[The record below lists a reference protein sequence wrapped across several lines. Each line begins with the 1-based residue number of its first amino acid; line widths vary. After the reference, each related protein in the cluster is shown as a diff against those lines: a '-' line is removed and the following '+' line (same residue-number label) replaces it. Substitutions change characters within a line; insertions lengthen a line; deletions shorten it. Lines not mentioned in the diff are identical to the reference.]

1 MRRAGPSRRTCGVA
15 VRPRKALMAM
25 AMGLFTA
32 SACAVHPAPLPAP
45 TEALGLSADVERL
58 VVYEVTV
65 NGESV
70 GSWPLIA
77 RQDGWFASEE
87 ALRAWRVLVRDDAPR
102 LARHAQRWLALNS
115 LPGYRTQEDPTS
127 QTLALYLN
135 PIVFETTRLS
145 SDAAATP
152 GPSPVEPALFLN
164 LEVNYTRIQAR
175 HTGSP
180 QDLSAFSEIGWS
192 SAAGVLTS
200 TVIGRQALGGNG
212 GQSGMPDWV
221 RLETTFTRQGLEG
234 EPTLRV
240 GDSVTRTGLTGRS
253 VYFGG
258 LQWGTD
264 NDAATGVGRGPRSVI
279 GGTAATP
286 GTVELFVNDVLR
298 QTARVPSGPF
308 AIDVPPLLGSDGQV
322 RVVVRD
328 LMGRETVIAQP
339 IFQVTNQLEEGSR
352 DWNVAVG
359 AVRQR
364 LGLRSNDYGER
375 FAAGLLRM
383 SLNKTLTTEWQGH
396 WSEQSKSLGMGI
408 SWALPHL
415 GLGFLAGLTASR
427 GRDGTAGGEW
437 LMGAE
442 MRRGPHSARL
452 RITRRD
458 TGHRALGE
466 AFGQAMTSAIAH
478 YALAVGPGTTL
489 GLGMARVQP
498 LNQAPIATY
507 SVSVGKRLAG
517 GASVNVIA
525 ARTQGQVSA
534 SQLTLAFQMP
544 LPGQTAHTLHL
555 ARRNNALDAY
565 VSASGSEDR
574 TSWRVQ
580 AGRQDDRDHAE
591 AGLWQVTDTNLWSA
605 NLSANAQSQAL
616 RLGWQG
622 GLVAM
627 GGRVHATRKV
637 NGSFALV
644 EVPGIEGAQVGPYG
658 DKQTT
663 TASDGF
669 ALVTDLTPNVPTP
682 VRLDPESLPLGADV
696 PTLESIAVPRW
707 RSGVRLRFPVRAG
720 RSALVQLRSPNGLP
734 LRAGTE
740 VKVDNALPP
749 FLVGPRGEAFIT
761 GLTGLHRLSVQG
773 DGINC
778 HTQLAMP
785 TGSMQEVERIGPLTC
800 LPTSP

>member
-1 MRRAGPSRRTCGVA
+1 M
-15 VRPRKALMAM
+15 
-25 AMGLFTA
+25 
-32 SACAVHPAPLPAP
+32 
-45 TEALGLSADVERL
+45 
-58 VVYEVTV
+58 
-65 NGESV
+65 
-70 GSWPLIA
+70 
-77 RQDGWFASEE
+77 
-87 ALRAWRVLVRDDAPR
+87 RDDAPR

-127 QTLALYLN
+127 QSLALWLN
-135 PIVFETTRLS
+135 PVVFETTRLS

-152 GPSPVEPALFLN
+152 DPSPVEPALFLN

-234 EPTLRV
+234 EPTLRL

-339 IFQVTNQLEEGSR
+339 IFQVANQLEEGSR

-383 SLNKTLTTEWQGH
+383 GLNKTLTTEWQGH

-408 SWALPHL
+408 SWALPEQRAEQPKPHTVWLERRHRLAHHPPL
-415 GLGFLAGLTASR
+415 GPGVQLQPQQRQKSPDGPAGSPGPLHAAYHCAIRPIFLSGVALRTR
-427 GRDGTAGGEW
+427 GRQP
-437 LMGAE
+437 
-442 MRRGPHSARL
+442 RC
-452 RITRRD
+452 
-458 TGHRALGE
+458 
-466 AFGQAMTSAIAH
+466 AI
-478 YALAVGPGTTL
+478 
-489 GLGMARVQP
+489 
-498 LNQAPIATY
+498 
-507 SVSVGKRLAG
+507 G
-517 GASVNVIA
+517 GAS
-525 ARTQGQVSA
+525 Q
-534 SQLTLAFQMP
+534 
-544 LPGQTAHTLHL
+544 
-555 ARRNNALDAY
+555 RR
-565 VSASGSEDR
+565 R
-574 TSWRVQ
+574 
-580 AGRQDDRDHAE
+580 
-591 AGLWQVTDTNLWSA
+591 
-605 NLSANAQSQAL
+605 
-616 RLGWQG
+616 
-622 GLVAM
+622 
-627 GGRVHATRKV
+627 RKH
-637 NGSFALV
+637 
-644 EVPGIEGAQVGPYG
+644 
-658 DKQTT
+658 
-663 TASDGF
+663 
-669 ALVTDLTPNVPTP
+669 
-682 VRLDPESLPLGADV
+682 R
-696 PTLESIAVPRW
+696 RH
-707 RSGVRLRFPVRAG
+707 GVL
-720 RSALVQLRSPNGLP
+720 
-734 LRAGTE
+734 
-740 VKVDNALPP
+740 
-749 FLVGPRGEAFIT
+749 
-761 GLTGLHRLSVQG
+761 
-773 DGINC
+773 
-778 HTQLAMP
+778 
-785 TGSMQEVERIGPLTC
+785 
-800 LPTSP
+800 